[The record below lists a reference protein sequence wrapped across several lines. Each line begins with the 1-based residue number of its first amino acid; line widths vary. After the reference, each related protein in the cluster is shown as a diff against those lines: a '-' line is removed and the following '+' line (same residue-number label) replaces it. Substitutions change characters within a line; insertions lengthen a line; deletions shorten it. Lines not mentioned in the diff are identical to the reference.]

1 MSKVIDL
8 YLDLPA
14 TEEYLVKTLS
24 WYCMGEGAESYK
36 GYKYTF
42 GEKQARSIGL
52 SMAMLDDLLA
62 QKGPDEFMATVTEA
76 AKRHVTPLDDFIRHL
91 DEIDVAWGITS
102 THDHDNEKTA
112 EIVARYPDKLL
123 GFAYLDPKKPM
134 KAVRDLEYA
143 VRELNLSAAY
153 LTAFR
158 TGVAANDP
166 RCYPIYAK
174 AIELDVPVF
183 IYSCMNLSAAVP
195 MDIGHP
201 RYIDQ
206 VARDFPELRI
216 MATVGGWP
224 WVLEMIGV
232 VRRHPNVY
240 LNAEV
245 HEPANLG
252 IPNTGFDTL
261 MHYGQ
266 TAIPDRFCFASNW
279 MLQCTP
285 LEDLIQQMHQLPLPD
300 DVIEKWLYH
309 NAARFF
315 KRS

>member
-14 TEEYLVKTLS
+14 TEEYLVGSLS
-24 WYCMGEGAESYK
+24 WYCLGEGAQSYQ

-42 GEKQARSIGL
+42 GEKLARSIGL
-52 SMAMLDDLLA
+52 SMNELDRLLEEEGKDRFIKA
-62 QKGPDEFMATVTEA
+62 IRTA
-76 AKRHVTPLDDFIRHL
+76 AKAHVTPLESFIDHL
-91 DEIDVAWGITS
+91 DKINVAWGITS
-102 THDHDNEKTA
+102 THDHNNEKTA
-112 EIVARYPDKLL
+112 ELVARYQEKLL
-123 GFAYLDPKKPM
+123 GFAYLDPKEPM

-143 VRELNLSAAY
+143 VRELKLSAAY

-166 RCYPIYAK
+166 RCYPLYAKCVELGIPMFIYA
-174 AIELDVPVF
+174 
-183 IYSCMNLSAAVP
+183 CMNLSAGLP

-201 RYIDQ
+201 KYIDQ
-206 VARDFPELRI
+206 VARDFPELKI

-224 WVLEMIGV
+224 WVPEMVGV

-245 HEPANLG
+245 HEPVNLG
-252 IPNTGFDTL
+252 IPGSGFETL
-261 MHYGQ
+261 MHYGK
-266 TAIPDRFCFASNW
+266 TALQDRFCFASNW
-279 MLQCTP
+279 QLQCTP
-285 LEDLIQQMHQLPLPD
+285 LEDLIQQMKELPLPD
-300 DVIEKWLYH
+300 AVLEKWLYT

-315 KRS
+315 GRH